1 MVGEVLFS
9 DKISIERLLSLVTF
23 IILLLAIFRID
34 LYEDHNYHRANESS
48 FLKGLNP
55 IQSQTLFVV
64 LLWEG
69 GWGVRIEFFVK
80 KRYGKTRVGG
90 FLFSTRVELLF
101 FIPCAFWWN
110 MNFST
115 LSLSTCLLFE
125 TFVMASQSVVL

>member
-1 MVGEVLFS
+1 MSGWARSGDRIFVKKRYGNTMVGEVLFS

-69 GWGVRIEFFVK
+69 G
-80 KRYGKTRVGG
+80 
-90 FLFSTRVELLF
+90 
-101 FIPCAFWWN
+101 
-110 MNFST
+110 
-115 LSLSTCLLFE
+115 
-125 TFVMASQSVVL
+125 